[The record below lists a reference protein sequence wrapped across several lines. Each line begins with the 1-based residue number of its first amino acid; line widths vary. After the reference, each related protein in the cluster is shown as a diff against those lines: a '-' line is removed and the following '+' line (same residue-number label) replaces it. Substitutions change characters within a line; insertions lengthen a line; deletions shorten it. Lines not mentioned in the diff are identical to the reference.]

1 MTERQGG
8 AAPTGRARSR
18 RFVPALIGFALAAL
32 VGGVVGG
39 LIVWATVDNGGGGGG
54 STAAGASNADCA
66 AANVADAALRS
77 VVTVTA
83 GSGQGG
89 STGSGVVL
97 RKGGY
102 IL

>member
-8 AAPTGRARSR
+8 AAPTGGARSR

-39 LIVWATVDNGGGGGG
+39 LIVWATVDNGSSGGG
-54 STAAGASNADCA
+54 STVAGAGAADCA

-77 VVTVTA
+77 VVTVQA
-83 GSGQGG
+83 GSDGQGG

-97 RKGGY
+97 R
-102 IL
+102 